1 MPQQPI
7 PQQSMPQHPP
17 PSHIH
22 TLGAD
27 QRCTRCGW
35 DGTRIRPGDTLRL
48 NRRLTRDG
56 KRVPTPA
63 ASVLPARL
71 ARS

>member
-1 MPQQPI
+1 MPQQPM
-7 PQQSMPQHPP
+7 PHQPKPQHLT

-56 KRVPTPA
+56 KNVRTPT